1 MKKSI
6 LHIMVVLLFGMTT
19 MAFRCDDDYPGEN
32 EYVMSEDNVPQ
43 EYYHTTISASYFQ
56 QCIVGYGWKL
66 DESWKINADGVASLY
81 ITNGESDFIPKDLY
95 FDKDSITL
103 FLFKQNINERQSD
116 AYTYD
121 VSKNLIVSKVVDYMQ
136 LAYAGSTNIKLIERI
151 GNTYYAN
158 YYERMLPYELNAL
171 WNGSKPEEK

>member
-6 LHIMVVLLFGMTT
+6 LQIVVVLLFGMTT

-32 EYVMSEDNVPQ
+32 CVYVMSEDNVPQ

-81 ITNGESDFIPKDLY
+81 IINGES
-95 FDKDSITL
+95 
-103 FLFKQNINERQSD
+103 ERSWGRF
-116 AYTYD
+116 
-121 VSKNLIVSKVVDYMQ
+121 S
-136 LAYAGSTNIKLIERI
+136 
-151 GNTYYAN
+151 
-158 YYERMLPYELNAL
+158 
-171 WNGSKPEEK
+171 

>member
-19 MAFRCDDDYPGEN
+19 MAFRCDDDFPGEN

-43 EYYHTTISASYFQ
+43 EYYHTTISANYFQ

-66 DESWKINADGVASLY
+66 KESWKINANGVASLY
-81 ITNGESDFIPKDLY
+81 IINGESEFIPKDLY

-136 LAYAGSTNIKLIERI
+136 LAYADSTNIKLIERI
-151 GNTYYAN
+151 GNSYYAN

>member
-1 MKKSI
+1 M
-6 LHIMVVLLFGMTT
+6 
-19 MAFRCDDDYPGEN
+19 
-32 EYVMSEDNVPQ
+32 
-43 EYYHTTISASYFQ
+43 
-56 QCIVGYGWKL
+56 
-66 DESWKINADGVASLY
+66 Y
-81 ITNGESDFIPKDLY
+81 IINGESEFIPKDLY

-121 VSKNLIVSKVVDYMQ
+121 VSKNLIVSKVVNYMQ
-136 LAYAGSTNIKLIERI
+136 LAYADSTNIKLIERI
-151 GNTYYAN
+151 GNNYYAN